1 MRRAFTLALL
11 CTLAACA
18 PPTQPPAPAQGR
30 AGTVIVANKQDNT
43 VTLLSAAEGRVTATL
58 GVGVG
63 PHEVAASHDG
73 RWAVVT
79 NYGDR
84 TNVGSSLS
92 LIDLRTKTVA
102 RTLPL
107 GEYRRPHGVA
117 FLPGDRQLVVTS
129 ETNQAVLLVDL
140 SSGAVET
147 AIPTGQRASHM
158 VALSADG
165 RRAYTANI
173 ADGSVTE
180 IDVTGGKQ
188 GRILKVAPM
197 VEGIAL
203 SPDGK
208 QLWVGSNQAHTVSV
222 VDTEKWEVAGT
233 FAAPGMPYRIA
244 FTPDGRHAVVTA
256 PMAGVIRIID
266 VATRTERAAV
276 PAASAVG
283 VTISADGAYAYVTLQ
298 DSNQVAVV
306 DLERGTLAGT
316 YPVGAGPD
324 GVAFAR

>member
-1 MRRAFTLALL
+1 MRTFKLLFL

-18 PPTQPPAPAQGR
+18 PRASSPAPAQSG

-43 VTLLSAAEGRVTATL
+43 VTLLSAADGRVTATL
-58 GVGVG
+58 PVGVG

-92 LIDLRTKTVA
+92 LIDLRTRTVA

-129 ETNQAVLLVDL
+129 EANQAVLLVDL

-173 ADGSVTE
+173 AEGTVTE
-180 IDVTGGKQ
+180 IDVAGRKQ
-188 GRILKVAPM
+188 GRVLRVAPM

-203 SPDGK
+203 SPDGR

-244 FTPDGRHAVVTA
+244 FTPDGRRAVVTA
-256 PMAGVIRIID
+256 PQAGVIRIID

-276 PAASAVG
+276 PGASAVG
-283 VTISADGAYAYVTLQ
+283 VTISADGRFAYVTLQ
-298 DSNQVAVV
+298 DTNQVAAV

-316 YPVGAGPD
+316 YAVGAGPD

>member
-1 MRRAFTLALL
+1 MRIANLL
-11 CTLAACA
+11 LLFAVAACA
-18 PPTQPPAPAQGR
+18 SPASSPVPAQGR
-30 AGTVIVANKQDNT
+30 AGTVVVANKQDNT
-43 VTLLSAAEGRVTATL
+43 VSLLSAADGRVAATL
-58 GVGVG
+58 PVGMG
-63 PHEVAASHDG
+63 PHEVATSSDG

-79 NYGDR
+79 NYGDGQSA
-84 TNVGSSLS
+84 GSSLS
-92 LIDLRTKTVA
+92 LIDLQARTVA

-117 FLPGDRQLVVTS
+117 FLPGDGKVVVTS
-129 ETNQAVLLVDL
+129 EANRVLLVVDL
-140 SSGAVET
+140 TSGAVEA

-165 RRAYTANI
+165 KRAYTANI
-173 ADGSVTE
+173 AEGTVTE
-180 IDVTGGKQ
+180 IDVEGRKQ
-188 GRILKVAPM
+188 GRVLQVAPM

-222 VDTEKWEVAGT
+222 VDTEKWAVDGT

-244 FTPDGRHAVVTA
+244 FTPDGRRAVVTA

-266 VATRTERAAV
+266 VATRIERAAV
-276 PAASAVG
+276 PGASAVG
-283 VTISADGAYAYVTLQ
+283 VTMSADGAFAYVTLQ
-298 DSNQVAVV
+298 DTNQLAVV

-316 YPVGAGPD
+316 YAVGAGPD
-324 GVAFAR
+324 GVAFAK

>member
-1 MRRAFTLALL
+1 MRTFRILLL

-18 PPTQPPAPAQGR
+18 PRASSPAPAQGR

-43 VTLLSAAEGRVTATL
+43 VTLLSAADGRVTATL
-58 GVGVG
+58 PVGVG
-63 PHEVAASHDG
+63 PHEVATSHDG

-84 TNVGSSLS
+84 TPGSSLS
-92 LIDLRTKTVA
+92 LIDLRTRTVA

-129 ETNQAVLLVDL
+129 EANQAVLLVDL

-173 ADGSVTE
+173 AEGTVTE
-180 IDVTGGKQ
+180 IDVAGRKQ
-188 GRILKVAPM
+188 GRVLQVAPM

-222 VDTEKWEVAGT
+222 VDTEKWAVAGT

-244 FTPDGRHAVVTA
+244 FTPDGRRAVVTA

-276 PAASAVG
+276 PGASAVG
-283 VTISADGAYAYVTLQ
+283 VTISADGAFAYVTLQ
-298 DSNQVAVV
+298 DTNQVAVV
-306 DLERGTLAGT
+306 DLERGTVVGT
-316 YPVGAGPD
+316 YAVGAGPD

>member
-1 MRRAFTLALL
+1 MRTFKLLLL

-18 PPTQPPAPAQGR
+18 PRASSPAPVQGG

-43 VTLLSAAEGRVTATL
+43 VTLLSAADGRVTATL
-58 GVGVG
+58 PVGVG

-92 LIDLRTKTVA
+92 LIDLRTRTVA

-129 ETNQAVLLVDL
+129 EANQAVLLVDL

-173 ADGSVTE
+173 AEGTVTE
-180 IDVTGGKQ
+180 IDVAGRKQ
-188 GRILKVAPM
+188 GRVLRVAPM

-244 FTPDGRHAVVTA
+244 FTPDGRRAVVTA

-276 PAASAVG
+276 PGASAVG
-283 VTISADGAYAYVTLQ
+283 VTISADGRFAYVTLQ
-298 DSNQVAVV
+298 DTNQVAAV

-316 YPVGAGPD
+316 YAVGAGPD

>member
-18 PPTQPPAPAQGR
+18 PHAQSPAPGR
-30 AGTVIVANKQDNT
+30 AGTVVVANKQANT
-43 VTLLSAAEGRVTATL
+43 VTLVNAADGRVTATL
-58 GVGVG
+58 PVGMG
-63 PHEVAASHDG
+63 PHEVAVSHDG

-84 TNVGSSLS
+84 ASAGSSLS
-92 LIDLRTKTVA
+92 LIDLRTRTVA

-129 ETNQAVLLVDL
+129 EANQALLLVDL

-173 ADGSVTE
+173 AEGSVTE
-180 IDVTGGKQ
+180 IDVAGRTQ
-188 GRILKVAPM
+188 GRVLKVAPLA
-197 VEGIAL
+197 EGIAL

-208 QLWVGSNQAHTVSV
+208 QLWVGSNQDHTVSV

-233 FAAPGMPYRIA
+233 FPAPGMPYRIA
-244 FTPDGRHAVVTA
+244 FAPDGRRAVVTA
-256 PMAGVIRIID
+256 PRAGVVRIID

-276 PAASAVG
+276 PVASAMG
-283 VTISADGAYAYVTLQ
+283 VAISADGAYAYVTLQ
-298 DSNQVAVV
+298 DTNQVAVV

-316 YPVGAGPD
+316 YSVGAGPD

>member
-1 MRRAFTLALL
+1 MRIANLL
-11 CTLAACA
+11 LLFAVAACA
-18 PPTQPPAPAQGR
+18 PRASSPLPAQGR
-30 AGTVIVANKQDNT
+30 AGTVVVANKQDNT
-43 VTLLSAAEGRVTATL
+43 VSLVSAADGQVTATIP
-58 GVGVG
+58 VGVG
-63 PHEVAASHDG
+63 PHEVATSRDG

-84 TNVGSSLS
+84 QNVGSSLS
-92 LIDLRTKTVA
+92 LIDLRAGTVA

-117 FLPGDRQLVVTS
+117 FLPGDRKVVVTS
-129 ETNQAVLLVDL
+129 EANQAVLVVDL
-140 SSGAVET
+140 TSGVVES

-173 ADGSVTE
+173 AEGTVTE
-180 IDVTGGKQ
+180 IDVEGRRQ
-188 GRILKVAPM
+188 GRVLRVAPM

-203 SPDGK
+203 SPDGR

-244 FTPDGRHAVVTA
+244 FTPDGRRAVVTA
-256 PMAGVIRIID
+256 PMAGLIRIID

-276 PAASAVG
+276 PGAAAMG
-283 VTISADGAYAYVTLQ
+283 VTMSADGAFAYVTLQ
-298 DSNQVAVV
+298 ESNQVAVV
-306 DLERGTLAGT
+306 DLERGTVAAT
-316 YPVGAGPD
+316 YSTGVGPD